1 MLPGSGSV
9 SLPTACSFLVLGPS
23 HGSHYCAVRLK
34 WKPLRTFLDPS
45 SASSLLSHVLCCKIW
60 PRWPPWTV
68 LSQFSK
74 TCSLGL
80 GFLSEWMWGY
90 HPVVPVTPCLRLVHV
105 FSSPFPHLPE
115 DKSRPSHS
123 LLARSRT
130 LSFWL
135 KIFPFSQVLFPLK
148 ALPCFIAPC
157 SFLVFISKIVK
168 FLILAWVL
176 SHFWVIKF
184 CFTLSFQV
192 VSFSLF

>member
-1 MLPGSGSV
+1 MGHTTVQWDSNENPYGHFWTLPLLAPSSPTCCAAKSGRGGLPELFCLNSARPVAWVWV
-9 SLPTACSFLVLGPS
+9 SSPSGCEGTILWCLWPHVYGWSMCFPLLFLI
-23 HGSHYCAVRLK
+23 C
-34 WKPLRTFLDPS
+34 LRTSLDLLTPS
-45 SASSLLSHVLCCKIW
+45 W
-60 PRWPPWTV
+60 PEAE
-68 LSQFSK
+68 LFS
-74 TCSLGL
+74 
-80 GFLSEWMWGY
+80 F
-90 HPVVPVTPCLRLVHV
+90 R
-105 FSSPFPHLPE
+105 
-115 DKSRPSHS
+115 
-123 LLARSRT
+123 
-130 LSFWL
+130 L